1 MFWKTEK
8 SFKSLY
14 FILSLAA
21 ALTLWYTVNAREQV
35 ERVIEV
41 RLDYKGLP
49 PGLVVTSGQI
59 NKLEVRLRGP
69 LELLRSLAGRELSYT
84 VDLSGVTRGNNVIP
98 LVGGRPPEWRS
109 YQVMEVTPSRLTLEV
124 DNILE
129 RKLPVKAEFR
139 ASPLVPSLR
148 MEDVRVTPSQ
158 VTVRGP
164 AAEVGSLRRLTVEVP
179 ADLSAEGKQVTA
191 EAAVLA
197 PPSVEVSPTTV
208 TVQRRLVIQRR
219 NISLQRD
226 IITEWAPDWNMFIL
240 PSQVNLVVSV
250 PRSAINDAGYLAQ
263 IQAWVDVHRP
273 GGNGVPPS
281 ATEAPVRITLP
292 AGADIVRVSPER
304 VAVLRSDVGPT
315 DTQQDVEMKRFVL
328 PVGPASPDTA
338 ADEVRTQPSED
349 ERPE

>member
-1 MFWKTEK
+1 MFWKTERD
-8 SFKSLY
+8 FKSLY

-35 ERVIEV
+35 ERVVEV

-98 LVGGRPPEWRS
+98 LVGGRAPEWRS
-109 YQVMEVTPSRLTLEV
+109 YQVLEVTPSRLTLEV

-129 RKLPVKAEFR
+129 RKLPVKVEFR
-139 ASPLVPSLR
+139 ASPLVSSLR
-148 MEDVRVTPSQ
+148 MEDVSVTPGQ
-158 VTVRGP
+158 VTVHGP
-164 AAEVGSLRRLTVEVP
+164 AAEVGRLRRLTVEVP
-179 ADLSAEGKQVTA
+179 ADLSAEGKQVTT

-197 PPSVEVSPTTV
+197 PSSVEVSPTTV
-208 TVQRRLVIQRR
+208 TVRRRLVIQRR

-226 IITEWAPDWNMFIL
+226 IITEWTPDRNIFIL

-263 IQAWVDVHRP
+263 IQAWVDLQQP
-273 GGNGVPPS
+273 EASGVPPS

-292 AGADIVRVSPER
+292 AGADLVRVSPER
-304 VAVLRSDVGPT
+304 VAVLRSEDGR
-315 DTQQDVEMKRFVL
+315 QQDVEEDNFVA

-338 ADEVRTQPSED
+338 ADTPRERPSETEE
-349 ERPE
+349 ERSE